1 MAREVTFNYS
11 YARKG
16 DLSMNSSEA
25 EIMAAV
31 DPTIL
36 PDLVLAN
43 RILCMLGVLDSHGH
57 VSARDPKYPNH
68 FFLSRSLAPAL
79 VTADDIMAYDLD
91 ARPVEQRG
99 RGMYSERF
107 IHGEIYR
114 ARAEVYSVVHSHSP
128 TVIPFSISK
137 TALKPVF
144 HMASFMP
151 QAVPVFEMRET
162 AGMTDLLIKT
172 SELGKALA
180 RKLGSDTVAL
190 LRGHGNVVVGP
201 DVRYAAF
208 RAYQTEINARLQLQA
223 LTLEGPLTFIAA
235 EESAKIFGGAGI
247 PPDRAWEMWV
257 RQVKID

>member
-1 MAREVTFNYS
+1 
-11 YARKG
+11 
-16 DLSMNSSEA
+16 MNNSEA
-25 EIMAAV
+25 AKIKAVV
-31 DPTIL
+31 DPQIL
-36 PDLVLAN
+36 TDLVLAN
-43 RILCMLGVLDSHGH
+43 RILYSLGVLDSHGH
-57 VSARDPKYPNH
+57 VSVRDSKHPDH

-79 VTADDIMAYDLD
+79 VTPDDIMAYNLD
-91 ARPVEQRG
+91 ANPVEGRG

-107 IHGEIYR
+107 IHSEIYR
-114 ARAEVYSVVHSHSP
+114 TRADVHSVVHSHSP

-151 QAVPVFEMRET
+151 QAVPVFEVRDT

-172 SELGKALA
+172 RELGKALA
-180 RKLGSDTVAL
+180 RTLGGDNVAL

-201 DVRYAAF
+201 DVRYAVF

-223 LTLEGPLTFIAA
+223 RALEGPLTLIAA
-235 EESAKIFGGAGI
+235 EESANIFGGVGI
-247 PPDRAWEMWV
+247 PPDRAWEMWA

>member
-1 MAREVTFNYS
+1 MS
-11 YARKG
+11 
-16 DLSMNSSEA
+16 SSEA
-25 EIMAAV
+25 QIKTAV
-31 DPTIL
+31 DPQIL
-36 PDLVLAN
+36 ADLVLAN
-43 RILCMLGVLDSHGH
+43 RILYSLGVLDSHGH
-57 VSARDPKYPNH
+57 VSARDPNHPDH

-91 ARPVEQRG
+91 AIPVEGRA

-107 IHGEIYR
+107 IHSEIYR
-114 ARAEVYSVVHSHSP
+114 ARADVHSVVHSHSP

-151 QAVPVFEMRET
+151 QAVPVFEVRDT

-172 SELGKALA
+172 KELGKALA
-180 RKLGSDTVAL
+180 RALGNSSVAL

-223 LTLEGPLTFIAA
+223 RALDGPLTFIAA
-235 EESAKIFGGAGI
+235 EETAKAFGGTGI